1 MKILL
6 LENNQV
12 LQNEIKEYLVNLGHH
27 CVTCYYPQDAKHYL
41 EDTIYD
47 LLILNIDKDTL
58 DGLELYTEL
67 KETNFSTPVMFIST
81 LTDIDTIS
89 KAFDMGGC
97 EYLKKPFHVKELG
110 YRLQKLSY
118 EIENIKREHILL
130 SSNYSYIKKE
140 NKLLYKNLVQPLTKK
155 QFYIIECLCKNLGSI
170 INFDLFREYAWGSDL
185 VSDAT
190 IRTEISRLRK
200 VLKEDFIQNYKGI
213 GYKVD
218 RFVKTPK

>member
-6 LENNQV
+6 LENDQT
-12 LQNEIKEYLVNLGHH
+12 LQGEIKEYLVNLGHH
-27 CVTCYYPQDAKHYL
+27 CVTCYYIQDAKHYL
-41 EDTIYD
+41 EDTMYD
-47 LLILNIDKDTL
+47 LLILNIDEQSY
-58 DGLELYTEL
+58 DGLELYADL
-67 KETNFSTPVMFIST
+67 KQTSFTTPVMFISIHV
-81 LTDIDTIS
+81 DIDTIS

-97 EYLKKPFHVKELG
+97 EYLKKPFHIKELG

-155 QFYIIECLCKNLGSI
+155 QFHIIECLCKNLGTI
-170 INFDLFREYAWGSDL
+170 ISFDLFREYAWGSDL

-190 IRTEISRLRK
+190 IRTELSRLRK

-218 RFVKTPK
+218 RYVKIPK

>member
-6 LENNQV
+6 LENNKI
-12 LQNEIKEYLVNLGHH
+12 LQSDIKEYLVDLGHH

-41 EDTIYD
+41 VDTIYD
-47 LLILNIDKDTL
+47 LLILNIDEETL
-58 DGLELYTEL
+58 DGLELYSEL

-81 LTDIDTIS
+81 LTDIETIS
-89 KAFDMGGC
+89 RAFDLGGC

-140 NKLLYKNLVQPLTKK
+140 KKLLYKNLVQPLTKK
-155 QFYIIECLCKNLGSI
+155 QFYIIECLCKNLGSM

-218 RFVKTPK
+218 RYVKTPN

>member
-6 LENNQV
+6 LENNQT
-12 LQNEIKEYLVNLGHH
+12 LQSDIKEYLVDLGHH
-27 CVTCYYPQDAKHYL
+27 CVTCHYSEDAKHYL
-41 EDTIYD
+41 LDTVYD
-47 LLILNIDKDTL
+47 LLILNIDEKTL
-58 DGLELYTEL
+58 DGLELYSEL
-67 KETNFSTPVMFIST
+67 KKTNFSTPVMFISI
-81 LTDIDTIS
+81 LSDIETIS

-140 NKLLYKNLVQPLTKK
+140 NKLLYKNLIQPLTKK

-218 RFVKTPK
+218 RYVKTPK

>member
-1 MKILL
+1 MKVLL
-6 LENNQV
+6 LENDQT
-12 LQNEIKEYLVNLGHH
+12 LQSELKEYLINLGHH
-27 CVTCYYPQDAKHYL
+27 CVACYYKQDAKHYL
-41 EDTIYD
+41 IDTVYD
-47 LLILNIDKDTL
+47 LLILNIDKETQ
-58 DGLELYTEL
+58 DGLELYKDL
-67 KETNFSTPVMFIST
+67 KMKNFTTPVMFISE
-81 LTDIDTIS
+81 LTDIETIS
-89 KAFDMGGC
+89 KAYDMGGS
-97 EYLKKPFHVKELG
+97 EYIKKPFHIKELG

-155 QFYIIECLCKNLGSI
+155 QFHIIECLCKNIGTFIS
-170 INFDLFREYAWGSDL
+170 FDLFREYAWGSDL

-190 IRTEISRLRK
+190 IRTELSRLRK

-218 RFVKTPK
+218 RYVQVPK

>member
-6 LENNQV
+6 LENDQT
-12 LQNEIKEYLVNLGHH
+12 LQNTIKEYLVNLGHH
-27 CVTCYYPQDAKHYL
+27 CVTSLYHQDAKHYL
-41 EDTIYD
+41 VDTVYD
-47 LLILNIDKDTL
+47 LLILNIDEETQ
-58 DGLELYTEL
+58 DGLELYADL
-67 KETNFSTPVMFIST
+67 KKTNFTTPVMFIST
-81 LTDIDTIS
+81 LTDIETIS
-89 KAFDMGGC
+89 KAFDMGGS
-97 EYLKKPFHVKELG
+97 EYIKKPFHIKELG

-130 SSNYSYIKKE
+130 SPNYSYIKKE
-140 NKLLYKNLVQPLTKK
+140 NKLLHKNLVQPLTKK
-155 QFYIIECLCKNLGSI
+155 QFHIIECLCKNIGTI
-170 INFDLFREYAWGSDL
+170 INFDLFREYAWGTDL

-218 RFVKTPK
+218 RYVKTPK

>member
-6 LENNQV
+6 LENDQI
-12 LQNEIKEYLVNLGHH
+12 LQNTIKEYLVNLGHH
-27 CVTCYYPQDAKHYL
+27 CVSCFYPQDAKLYL
-41 EDTIYD
+41 EDTVCD
-47 LLILNIDKDTL
+47 LLILNIDEKTL
-58 DGLELYTEL
+58 DGLELFADL
-67 KETNFSTPVMFIST
+67 KLTNFTTPIMFIST
-81 LTDIDTIS
+81 LIDIETIS
-89 KAFDMGGC
+89 KAFDMGGS
-97 EYLKKPFHVKELG
+97 EYLKKPFHLKELG

-130 SSNYSYIKKE
+130 SPNYSYIKKE
-140 NKLLYKNLVQPLTKK
+140 NKLLYNNLVQPLTKK
-155 QFYIIECLCKNLGSI
+155 QFHIIECLCRNLGTI
-170 INFDLFREYAWGSDL
+170 INFDLFREYVWGADL

-218 RFVKTPK
+218 RYVKVPK

>member
-6 LENNQV
+6 LENDQT
-12 LQNEIKEYLVNLGHH
+12 LQNILKEYLINLGHH
-27 CVTCYYPQDAKHYL
+27 CITCHYIQDAKHYL

-47 LLILNIDKDTL
+47 LLILNIDENTF
-58 DGLELYTEL
+58 DGLELYADL
-67 KETNFSTPVMFIST
+67 KETNFTTPVMFIST

-89 KAFDMGGC
+89 KAYDMGGS
-97 EYLKKPFHVKELG
+97 EYIKKPFHSKELG

-130 SSNYSYIKKE
+130 SPNYSYIKKE

-155 QFYIIECLCKNLGSI
+155 QFHIIECLCKNIGTI
-170 INFDLFREYAWGSDL
+170 INFDLFREYAWGADL

-218 RFVKTPK
+218 RFVKVPK

>member
-6 LENNQV
+6 LENDQT
-12 LQNEIKEYLVNLGHH
+12 LQNTIKEYLVNLGHH
-27 CVTCYYPQDAKHYL
+27 CVTSLYHQDAKHYL
-41 EDTIYD
+41 VDTVYD
-47 LLILNIDKDTL
+47 LLILNIDEETQ
-58 DGLELYTEL
+58 DGLELYADL
-67 KETNFSTPVMFIST
+67 KKTNFTTPVMFIST
-81 LTDIDTIS
+81 LTDIETIS
-89 KAFDMGGC
+89 KAFDMGGS
-97 EYLKKPFHVKELG
+97 EYIKKPFHIKELG

-130 SSNYSYIKKE
+130 SPNYSYIKKE
-140 NKLLYKNLVQPLTKK
+140 NKLLHKNLVQPLTKK
-155 QFYIIECLCKNLGSI
+155 QFHIIECLCKNIGTI
-170 INFDLFREYAWGSDL
+170 INFDLFREYAWGADL

-218 RFVKTPK
+218 RYVKTPK

>member
-6 LENNQV
+6 LENDQI
-12 LQNEIKEYLVNLGHH
+12 LQNSIKEYLLELGHI
-27 CVTCYYPQDAKHYL
+27 CVTCLYIPDAKHYL
-41 EDTIYD
+41 VDTMYD
-47 LLILNIDKDTL
+47 LLILNIDKKNN
-58 DGLELYTEL
+58 DGLKLYEDL
-67 KETNFSTPVMFIST
+67 KESSFTTPVMFISE
-81 LTDIDTIS
+81 LCDIETIS
-89 KAFDMGGC
+89 KAFDLGGS
-97 EYLKKPFHVKELG
+97 EYLKKPFHNKELG

-130 SSNYSYIKKE
+130 SPHYSYIKKE
-140 NKLLYKNLVQPLTKK
+140 NKLLFKNVIQPLTKK
-155 QFYIIECLCKNLGSI
+155 QFHIIECLCQNLGTI
-170 INFDLFREYAWGSDL
+170 INFDVFREYAWASDL

-218 RFVKTPK
+218 RFIKIPK

>member
-6 LENNQV
+6 LENDQT
-12 LQNEIKEYLVNLGHH
+12 LQYTIKEYLVNLGHH
-27 CVTCYYPQDAKHYL
+27 CVTCYYKQDAQNYL
-41 EDTIYD
+41 VDTVCD
-47 LLILNIDKDTL
+47 LLILNIDEETK
-58 DGLELYTEL
+58 DGLELYADL
-67 KETNFSTPVMFIST
+67 KENNFTTPVMFISI
-81 LTDIDTIS
+81 LMDIETIS
-89 KAFDMGGC
+89 KAFDMGGS
-97 EYLKKPFHVKELG
+97 EYLKKPFHLKELG

-130 SSNYSYIKKE
+130 SPNYSYIKKE

-155 QFYIIECLCKNLGSI
+155 QFHIMECLCKNIGTI
-170 INFDLFREYAWGSDL
+170 ISFDLFREYAWGSDL

-190 IRTEISRLRK
+190 IRTELSRLRK

-218 RFVKTPK
+218 RYVKVPK